1 MVGSLPGTTAG
12 DSVPVVLIL
21 EPKEAAEAIEPGEVA
36 KIEPGE
42 VAKSSKSE
50 LTVPWGSS
58 WARALYAPL
67 LTLVLLL
74 LELAQ
79 PKLRFVDPK
88 RLFNI
93 PNPKSRFLLPSSCL
107 SVCPTS
113 LSLSVSRRA
122 ACSLASCS
130 LARCSLVNFSLV
142 DFSLARFS
150 AWQEHSRRGT
160 RHPIMP
166 RPLCPLR
173 GKALILKQAT
183 HCAHLRQYL

>member
-21 EPKEAAEAIEPGEVA
+21 DPKEAAEA
-36 KIEPGE
+36 IEPGE

-79 PKLRFVDPK
+79 PKFRFVDPK
-88 RLFNI
+88 RFFKI

-113 LSLSVSRRA
+113 LFLSVSRRA
-122 ACSLASCS
+122 ACSLANCS
-130 LARCSLVNFSLV
+130 LARCSLV

-160 RHPIMP
+160 RHPILP
-166 RPLCPLR
+166 KPLCPLS
-173 GKALILKQAT
+173 GKALILKHAT
-183 HCAHLRQYL
+183 HCVHLRQYLLMKF

>member
-21 EPKEAAEAIEPGEVA
+21 DPKEAAEA
-36 KIEPGE
+36 IEPGE

-79 PKLRFVDPK
+79 PKFRFVDPK
-88 RLFNI
+88 RFFKI

-107 SVCPTS
+107 FVCPAS
-113 LSLSVSRRA
+113 LSLSASRRA
-122 ACSLASCS
+122 ACSLA
-130 LARCSLVNFSLV
+130 RFSLVNLSLV

-160 RHPIMP
+160 RQPIMP
-166 RPLCPLR
+166 KPPCTLY
-173 GKALILKQAT
+173 GKALILKLAT
-183 HCAHLRQYL
+183 HCARLRQYS

>member
-21 EPKEAAEAIEPGEVA
+21 DPKEAAEA
-36 KIEPGE
+36 IEPGE

-79 PKLRFVDPK
+79 PKFRFVDPK
-88 RLFNI
+88 RFFKI

-107 SVCPTS
+107 FVCPAS
-113 LSLSVSRRA
+113 LSLSASRRA

-166 RPLCPLR
+166 KPLCPLS
-173 GKALILKQAT
+173 GKALILNQAT
-183 HCAHLRQYL
+183 HRAHLRQYLLMKF